1 MALPEHT
8 REVVAR
14 RLARYCEERIPPHVR
29 HQVRLGYRFRGHT
42 VTLYEERAAF
52 QQPDQWVEIVVA
64 QFRMNKEMFEWSLY
78 WANRNS
84 KWLPHEEFTPT
95 CDFEA
100 ALSEVDA
107 NPYGMFWG

>member
-8 REVVAR
+8 REVVTKV
-14 RLARYCEERIPPHVR
+14 LDRYCDERIPEHVR
-29 HQVRLGYRFRGHT
+29 NKVRLVYRFRGHS
-42 VTLYEERAAF
+42 VTLCEERPAF

-64 QFRMNKEMFEWSLY
+64 QFRMDKTTFEWSLY

-84 KWLPHEEFTPT
+84 KWLPHEEFAPT
-95 CDFEA
+95 RDFEA
-100 ALSEVDA
+100 ALAEVDA